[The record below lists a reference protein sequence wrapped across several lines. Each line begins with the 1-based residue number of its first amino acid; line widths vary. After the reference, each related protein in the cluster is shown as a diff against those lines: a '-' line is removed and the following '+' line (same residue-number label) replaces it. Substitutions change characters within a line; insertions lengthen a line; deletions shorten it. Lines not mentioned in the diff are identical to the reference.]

1 MTAHFLEPVPP
12 SLRRPDRPD
21 RLMSGFRLAVRGYA
35 AVASR
40 VRIIEPAPVDRDLNL
55 VVAESRVEADGVL
68 SLRLTPADGSA
79 VPPWHPGAHL
89 DLTLPSGKVRQYSLC
104 GDPADRGSYRIAVRR
119 ISDGGGASIEI
130 HDRLPIGTPVIA
142 RGPRNA
148 FPFAYPHLARADIS
162 RVVFIAAGIGITPIL
177 PMVRAA
183 AAVGVDWHLTYLG
196 RSPATMAFLDEI
208 TELDAGQDRVRIL
221 TGGTRPTPAEL
232 LAHAGPRASVYFCGP
247 PGLLP
252 GIRTE
257 FDRTGAVGLH
267 FERFSPE
274 PVTGGEPFEIHLAR
288 TAQTVHVAAD
298 RTALAAVR
306 DALPDVPYSCQ
317 QGFCGTCRVR
327 VLSGDVDRRG
337 RSAFLD
343 NADTMLICTDRAT
356 SADLT
361 VDL

>member
-1 MTAHFLEPVPP
+1 MDRE
-12 SLRRPDRPD
+12 LR
-21 RLMSGFRLAVRGYA
+21 
-35 AVASR
+35 
-40 VRIIEPAPVDRDLNL
+40 L
-55 VVAESRVEADGVL
+55 VVAENRAEAEGVV
-68 SLRLTPADGSA
+68 SLRLESPDGTALPS
-79 VPPWHPGAHL
+79 WDPGAHI

-104 GDPADRGSYRIAVRR
+104 GDPTDYRSYRIAVRR

-130 HDRLPIGTPVIA
+130 HDRLPAGAQVTV

-148 FPFAYPHLARADIS
+148 FPFAYPHLAKADIS

-183 AAVGVDWHLTYLG
+183 AAAGVDWHLTCLG
-196 RSPATMAFLDEI
+196 RSAQSLAFLDEI
-208 TELDAGQDRVRIL
+208 DAIDSDQDRVRIL
-221 TGGTRPTPAEL
+221 TGVRPTPAEL
-232 LAHAGPRASVYFCGP
+232 LAHAGPGTSVYFCGP

-257 FDRTGAVGLH
+257 FDHTGAAGLH

-274 PVTGGEPFEIHLAR
+274 PVIGGAPFEIRLAR
-288 TAQTVHVAAD
+288 TAQSVPVPAD
-298 RTALAAVR
+298 RSALAAVR
-306 DALPDVPYSCQ
+306 EAIPDIPYSCQ

-343 NADTMLICTDRAT
+343 EPDTMLVCTDRAK
-356 SADLT
+356 SAEITIDL
-361 VDL
+361 

>member
-1 MTAHFLEPVPP
+1 
-12 SLRRPDRPD
+12 
-21 RLMSGFRLAVRGYA
+21 
-35 AVASR
+35 
-40 VRIIEPAPVDRDLNL
+40 
-55 VVAESRVEADGVL
+55 VL
-68 SLRLTPADGSA
+68 SLRLKSADGSA
-79 VPPWHPGAHL
+79 LPPWHPGAHL

-130 HDRLPIGTPVIA
+130 HDQLPAGAPVTA
-142 RGPRNA
+142 GGPRNA

-183 AAVGVDWHLTYLG
+183 AAAGVDWHLTYLG
-196 RSPATMAFLDEI
+196 RDTATMAFLDEI
-208 TELDAGQDRVRIL
+208 GALDPDRVRIL
-221 TGGTRPTPAEL
+221 TGARRTAAEL

-252 GIRTE
+252 DIRTR
-257 FDRTGAVGLH
+257 FDRTGAAGLH

-274 PVTGGEPFEIHLAR
+274 PVVGGEPFTLRLAD
-288 TAQTVHVAAD
+288 TAKTLEVPAD
-298 RTALAAVR
+298 RSALAAVR
-306 DALPDVPYSCQ
+306 EAIPDVPYSCQ

-327 VLSGDVDRRG
+327 VLSGDVDHRG

-343 NADTMLICTDRAT
+343 EPDTMLICTDRAK
-356 SADLT
+356 SASLTIDL
-361 VDL
+361 